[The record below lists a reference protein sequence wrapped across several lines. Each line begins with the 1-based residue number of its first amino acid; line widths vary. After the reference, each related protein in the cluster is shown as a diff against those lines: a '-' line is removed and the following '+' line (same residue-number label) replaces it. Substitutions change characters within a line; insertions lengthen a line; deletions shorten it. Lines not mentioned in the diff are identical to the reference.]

1 MIQENK
7 LDLSAQELRWNT
19 NIAVVKKISKRKSPR
34 EWRAKNRL
42 VLLFLGIPAG
52 CIEITELKRSCY

>member
-1 MIQENK
+1 MMYIYTWVIILHKPEDVIFKQVRMIQENK

-34 EWRAKNRL
+34 E
-42 VLLFLGIPAG
+42 
-52 CIEITELKRSCY
+52 